1 MKRMKKLIALLLAL
15 MLLPISV
22 FAIELGEDVSGT
34 ACWPEGANEAGA
46 AYIYRYSYPTV
57 LGDSEVAG
65 LINENFA
72 YMIEDALAF
81 KVPMTGEMMDS
92 PDVQGYTHDFSRVT
106 CNNDEYLSVLVTS
119 EAFLG
124 AAAQEVYYGYT
135 FSLTGLRAGQV
146 TSLPR
151 LLGILKDDEEDTW
164 MQERQT
170 NKANELV
177 WGLVWDIIQE
187 QRKEGVIT
195 CDPDLTYE
203 MFTLDFYPEQD
214 FYLDENGNP
223 VFFIQAATIAS
234 AADGVLTFPF
244 TIEELLD
251 EL

>member
-1 MKRMKKLIALLLAL
+1 MKKLLAL
-15 MLLPISV
+15 VLIACMLPLSTLAV
-22 FAIELGEDVSGT
+22 ELGEDVTGT
-34 ACWPEGANEAGA
+34 VCWPEGTDETTAV
-46 AYIYRYSYPTV
+46 YVYRYAYPTV
-57 LGDSEVAG
+57 AGEDDIAG

-81 KVPMTGEMMDS
+81 KVPMTGETLES
-92 PDVQGYTHDFSRVT
+92 TDVQAYTNELSRIT
-106 CNNDEYLSVLVTS
+106 CNNDEYLSVLVVS

-170 NKANELV
+170 RKANELV
-177 WGLVWDIIQE
+177 WGLVWGIIEE
-187 QRKEGVIT
+187 QQREGLIT
-195 CDPDLTYE
+195 FDPDLSFE
-203 MFTLDFYPEQD
+203 MLQQDFYPEQD

-244 TIEELLD
+244 TVEELLD

>member
-1 MKRMKKLIALLLAL
+1 MKRLLAL
-15 MLLPISV
+15 FLTVMMLFPMLACAV
-22 FAIELGEDVSGT
+22 ELGDDVSGT
-34 ACWPEGANEAGA
+34 ACWPEGTDEATA

-57 LGDSEVAG
+57 LGQDETAG
-65 LINENFA
+65 LINETFA

-81 KVPMTGEMMDS
+81 KVPMTGETLEFTDI
-92 PDVQGYTHDFSRVT
+92 QAYTNDLSRVT
-106 CNNDEYLSVLVTS
+106 CNNEDYLSVLVVS
-119 EAFLG
+119 ESFLG

-135 FSLTGLRAGQV
+135 FSLKGLRAGQA

-151 LLGILKDDEEDTW
+151 ILGILKDDEEDTW
-164 MQERQT
+164 MQDRQT

-177 WGLVWDIIQE
+177 WTLVWNIIEE
-187 QRKEGVIT
+187 QRREGLIT
-195 CDPDLTYE
+195 FDPDLSYE
-203 MFTLDFYPEQD
+203 MFTQDFYPEQD

-244 TIEELLD
+244 TVEELLD